1 MKYDKNYTYILY
13 EKNSVARANEDN
25 QLIIEKFT
33 ENFNHLNV
41 KAGKL

>member
-1 MKYDKNYTYILY
+1 MIKIIHIYFMK
-13 EKNSVARANEDN
+13 KNSVARANEDN